1 LIIGHKTEINS
12 TISTHKTT
20 IDNRHAQL
28 QKNTANAQAAL
39 DSRISALKADALNQ
53 SVYVK
58 AKIANL
64 EKQNADKATN
74 ADKITGDVEKRI
86 NEVVDNKVKQVVDS
100 QVKETVESQV
110 QATVDTKIKEA
121 VDNNVKEAVA
131 SKVQETVETKIK
143 ETINSQVQE
152 AVQGQAKETFVK
164 EAKGFVTAEIQKVKE
179 ADRRFAEGVY
189 TADEGGTVTL
199 TVLDGKNDPVGEVLV
214 EDVASKRQQDINS
227 DNIKTVTDKVQKG
240 WTVTV
245 NGQEAKTINPDA
257 NTLNF
262 AAGDNISITSENGG
276 IKISGTITQE
286 MIDNKITQA
295 NINEVS
301 YDADGNKGKVTLQG
315 AEGTTISNVRAG
327 EVSADSTE
335 AVNGSQLFET
345 REAVRENSGRID
357 KLFDYQRRL
366 EDRTK
371 QVGAKSAALAA
382 LHPGEYDPD
391 DKLSFSAGY
400 GNYSSC
406 NAAALGIFYQ
416 PNERIILSMGSSF
429 GSGSNMVN
437 AGITFK
443 LGTTSGYYQGRAA
456 MVRQLQMVTERLMA
470 LEAAQ
475 AEKNTQKP

>member
-1 LIIGHKTEINS
+1 
-12 TISTHKTT
+12 
-20 IDNRHAQL
+20 
-28 QKNTANAQAAL
+28 
-39 DSRISALKADALNQ
+39 
-53 SVYVK
+53 
-58 AKIANL
+58 L

-100 QVKETVESQV
+100 QVKGTVESQV
-110 QATVDTKIKEA
+110 QATVDTKVKEA

-131 SKVQETVETKIK
+131 SKVQETVESKIK
-143 ETINSQVQE
+143 ETIDSQVQE
-152 AVQGQAKETFVK
+152 AVKGQAKEAFVK

-189 TADEGGTVTL
+189 TPDEDGTVTL
-199 TVLDGKNDPVGEVLV
+199 TVLDGKNDPVGEVLI

-227 DNIKTVTDKVQKG
+227 DNLKTVTDKVQNG

-245 NGQEAKTINPDA
+245 NGKEAQTINPDA

-262 AAGDNISITSENGG
+262 TAGDNISITSEKGG

-286 MIDNKITQA
+286 MIDNKIAQA

-301 YDADGNKGKVTLQG
+301 YDADGNKGKITLQG

-327 EVSADSTE
+327 EVSAASTE

>member
-1 LIIGHKTEINS
+1 
-12 TISTHKTT
+12 
-20 IDNRHAQL
+20 
-28 QKNTANAQAAL
+28 
-39 DSRISALKADALNQ
+39 
-53 SVYVK
+53 
-58 AKIANL
+58 
-64 EKQNADKATN
+64 
-74 ADKITGDVEKRI
+74 
-86 NEVVDNKVKQVVDS
+86 
-100 QVKETVESQV
+100 
-110 QATVDTKIKEA
+110 
-121 VDNNVKEAVA
+121 
-131 SKVQETVETKIK
+131 
-143 ETINSQVQE
+143 VQE
-152 AVQGQAKETFVK
+152 AVKGQAKEAFVK

-189 TADEGGTVTL
+189 TPDEDGTVTL
-199 TVLDGKNDPVGEVLV
+199 TVLDGKNDPVGEVLI

-227 DNIKTVTDKVQKG
+227 DNLKTVTDKVQNG

-245 NGQEAKTINPDA
+245 NGKEAQTINPDA

-262 AAGDNISITSENGG
+262 TAGDNISITSENGG

-286 MIDNKITQA
+286 MIDNKIAQA

-301 YDADGNKGKVTLQG
+301 YDADGNKGKITLQG

-475 AEKNTQKP
+475 AVKNTQKP